1 METELTKEI
10 KIALHSYNPK
20 MNSSMRTIRYADE
33 VWTPHG
39 IVDVIRFEDYVVSR
53 DMRCRLVDIENQNEK
68 DIEYIKMIGRVPG
81 ECKIKGLSYPNENCK
96 GCIFHQL
103 GPAETDMMIT
113 AFEIKITK
121 ADFLTGNGRN
131 IDNIEVPIGNENYY
145 CVPKSILKDVESLIP
160 EHVGILTYHGHG
172 YIRKYRKCKWL
183 EVEDS
188 VKIKLLY
195 NSLKK
200 WCDGKQ

>member
-68 DIEYIKMIGRVPG
+68 DIEYIK
-81 ECKIKGLSYPNENCK
+81 
-96 GCIFHQL
+96 
-103 GPAETDMMIT
+103 
-113 AFEIKITK
+113 
-121 ADFLTGNGRN
+121 
-131 IDNIEVPIGNENYY
+131 
-145 CVPKSILKDVESLIP
+145 
-160 EHVGILTYHGHG
+160 
-172 YIRKYRKCKWL
+172 
-183 EVEDS
+183 
-188 VKIKLLY
+188 LLY